1 MEQTTFRSASI
12 SLSECLRPTRLSD
25 LIQPRALI
33 APLERMVNERKVLNM
48 MFYGE
53 PGIGKTSAAR
63 IVIASVEADDYEIN
77 GSLDAGIK
85 TFRTD
90 FVSWASSCSLCGGPK
105 ICFIDECEKLS
116 ANAQAALRGVIEE
129 YGHVTF
135 LITAND
141 HLKLDAALRSRCM
154 PISFDI
160 LHKDYTE
167 VMACLCTRYGQRLN
181 ELGFAVDPARL
192 AEIIHLYFPDL
203 RGIANRIEFEF
214 APQ

>member
-1 MEQTTFRSASI
+1 M
-12 SLSECLRPTRLSD
+12 SLSERLRPTRLSD
-25 LIQPRALI
+25 LIQPRAVI
-33 APLERMVNERKVLNM
+33 APLERMVAEGRLMNM

-63 IVIASVEADDYEIN
+63 IVIAIVEAEDYEIN
-77 GSLDAGIK
+77 GSRETGID

-90 FVSWASSCSLCGGPK
+90 FVLWASSCSLCGGAK
-105 ICFIDECEKLS
+105 VCFIDECEKLS

-135 LITAND
+135 LMTAND

-154 PISFDI
+154 PTPFDI

-167 VMACLCTRYGQRLN
+167 VMARMCTRYGQRLK
-181 ELGFAVDPARL
+181 EFGFAVNPARL
-192 AEIIHLYFPDL
+192 AEIVHLHFPDL
-203 RGIANRIEFEF
+203 RAIANQLEFEF
-214 APQ
+214 ERNKAAYG

>member
-1 MEQTTFRSASI
+1 M
-12 SLSECLRPTRLSD
+12 SLSERLRPTQLSD
-25 LIQPRALI
+25 LIQPRAVI
-33 APLERMVNERKVLNM
+33 ASLEQMVRERRLLNM

-77 GSLDAGIK
+77 GSLDAGIN

-203 RGIANRIEFEF
+203 RHR
-214 APQ
+214 QSH

>member
-1 MEQTTFRSASI
+1 M
-12 SLSECLRPTRLSD
+12 SLSERLRPTQLSD
-25 LIQPRALI
+25 LIQPRAVI
-33 APLERMVNERKVLNM
+33 APLERMVAERKLMNM

-63 IVIASVEADDYEIN
+63 IVVASVEADDYEIN
-77 GSLDAGIK
+77 GSLDAGIN

-90 FVSWASSCSLCGGPK
+90 FIPWASSCSLCGGPK
-105 ICFIDECEKLS
+105 VCFIDECEKMS

-135 LITAND
+135 LMTAND

-154 PISFDI
+154 PIPFDI

-167 VMACLCTRYGQRLN
+167 VMARLCTRYGQRLK

-192 AEIIHLYFPDL
+192 AKIIHLHFPDL
-203 RGIANRIEFEF
+203 RDIANRIEFEF
-214 APQ
+214 ARAAR

>member
-1 MEQTTFRSASI
+1 
-12 SLSECLRPTRLSD
+12 
-25 LIQPRALI
+25 
-33 APLERMVNERKVLNM
+33 M

-77 GSLDAGIK
+77 GSLETGID

-90 FVSWASSCSLCGGPK
+90 FVLWASSCSLCGGPK
-105 ICFIDECEKLS
+105 VCFIDECEKLS

-135 LITAND
+135 LMTAND

-154 PISFDI
+154 PITF
-160 LHKDYTE
+160 
-167 VMACLCTRYGQRLN
+167 
-181 ELGFAVDPARL
+181 
-192 AEIIHLYFPDL
+192 
-203 RGIANRIEFEF
+203 
-214 APQ
+214 